1 MLTVIVVSWLLM
13 VDCGWLVVVGW
24 LWLLL
29 VGSWWLV
36 ILCERSFH
44 PSFLPPSPS
53 APYCPPVAAQTHM
66 PEAELVAT
74 MELLHLLTPPSSP
87 PALQAGCIAVQTH
100 LPEAEPAATM
110 ELLHLLAVRMGCS
123 ITRELA
129 VDVATLL
136 VPR

>member
-1 MLTVIVVSWLLM
+1 MLWVGCWLLTVIVVSWLLM

-74 MELLHLLTPPSSP
+74 MELLHLL
-87 PALQAGCIAVQTH
+87 
-100 LPEAEPAATM
+100 
-110 ELLHLLAVRMGCS
+110 AVRMGCS